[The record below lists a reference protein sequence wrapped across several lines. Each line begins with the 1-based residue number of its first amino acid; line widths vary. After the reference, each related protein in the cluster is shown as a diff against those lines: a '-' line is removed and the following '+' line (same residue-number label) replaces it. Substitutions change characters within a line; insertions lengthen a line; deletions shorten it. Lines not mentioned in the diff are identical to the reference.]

1 MKRIMAWMLT
11 MIVAL
16 SASFTAFAAESN
28 LDGENRQTDIG
39 VYARYNDNT
48 QWNTVPVDDNGR
60 GTTTLPDGTVIAVRG
75 DLKPGCQLVIDPITE
90 TDAKNWISGILDG
103 KAANLTLLH
112 IYFIDSSGNTMAA
125 TGVTVTI
132 KLPNKLTD
140 PVAYSLISAGKTA
153 GLTVTA
159 KDGSLTFTTDGSPYY
174 VLGERVTTP
183 VAKTYTVQGTV
194 KRNGQPVEGITIE
207 LRSMPKTDVTDSSG
221 RFSFRDVECGKHSLT
236 AIENG
241 KIVGYVEFVLTEGS
255 TANLSLSNGIY
266 IVTANKNEI
275 GINLTLNLADN
286 GTMSMASVTGI
297 QAGEN
302 PDGGNSGEPAGEAA
316 FGIQAGGNPNGGN
329 KDNTNSPQ
337 TSDDTNLLLWLV
349 WMLIAFAGFVAIFV
363 YSRKKRTG

>member
-16 SASFTAFAAESN
+16 SACVTAFAAESN
-28 LDGENRQTDIG
+28 LGGENRLTDIG
-39 VYARYNDNT
+39 VFARYIDNT

-60 GTTTLPDGTVIAVRG
+60 GTTTLPGGTMITVSGAW
-75 DLKPGCQLVIDPITE
+75 KPGCQLVIDPIPE
-90 TDAKNWISGILDG
+90 TDARNWISGVLDG
-103 KAANLTLLH
+103 KAVNLTPLH

-125 TGVTVTI
+125 AGVTVAV
-132 KLPNKLTD
+132 KPQSQLAE
-140 PVAYSLISAGKTA
+140 PVVYSLTSEGQAS
-153 GLTVTA
+153 GLTVA
-159 KDGSLTFTTDGSPYY
+159 AQDGAFTFSTDGSPYY
-174 VLGERVTTP
+174 VLGERGTKP
-183 VAKTYTVQGTV
+183 VAKTYAVQGTV
-194 KRNGQPVEGITIE
+194 KRNGQPVAGITIE
-207 LRSMPKTDVTDSSG
+207 LHSTPKTDVTDSNG
-221 RFSFRDVECGKHSLT
+221 RFSFHDVECGRHSLT

-241 KIVGYVEFVLTEGS
+241 NIVGYVEFVLTEGS